1 MDLLDDLRWRG
12 VVYDHT
18 PDLADHL
25 AAGPVTAYCGFDPT
39 ADSLHV
45 GSLLPLMGLARLQR
59 AGHRPI
65 ALVGG
70 GTGLI
75 GDPSGKR
82 AERTLLDL
90 EQIEANVRGI
100 QAQMEAFLDFSG
112 GAGAKVM
119 NNADWLTAIPL
130 TDFLRDVGKHFTIG
144 YMTAKE
150 SVRSRMESEVGL
162 SFTEFSY
169 QLLQAYDF
177 LVLHDREGVTLQ
189 VGGSDQW
196 GNITAGT
203 DLLRRTRGARGHG
216 LVYPLIS
223 NAAGTKFGKT
233 EAGTVWLDPERTSPY
248 RFYQFWMGTADADV
262 VGYLKAF
269 TWLDRGEIEALEA
282 QHAEAPHRREA
293 QRALAQEVT
302 RMVHGEGG
310 LAAAERATAALFG
323 GDLSAL
329 SPRDLADVFEG
340 VPESEMASGDLAGEG
355 VDVVSFLADAGA
367 VKSRGEARRL
377 VEAGGVRLGNERV
390 DGTGRRVTA
399 ADALHGELVVVRMGK
414 KRVHLVRLAG

>member
-12 VVYDHT
+12 VVFDHT
-18 PDLADHL
+18 PDLPDAL
-25 AAGPVTAYCGFDPT
+25 ASGSVTAYCGFDPT

-59 AGHRPI
+59 AGHTPI

-82 AERTLLDL
+82 AERTLQTLA
-90 EQIEANVRGI
+90 QVEANVRGI
-100 QAQMEAFLDFSG
+100 RAQMEAFLSFEG
-112 GAGAKVM
+112 EHAAKVM
-119 NNADWLTAIPL
+119 NNADWLTTIPL
-130 TDFLRDVGKHFTIG
+130 TDFLRDVGKHFTIAN
-144 YMTAKE
+144 MTAKE
-150 SVRSRMESEVGL
+150 SVKSRLDSEVGL

-203 DLLRRTRGARGHG
+203 DLIRKTRGAKAHG
-216 LVYPLIS
+216 LVYPLIK

-248 RFYQFWMGTADADV
+248 RFYQFWMRTDDRDV
-262 VGYLKAF
+262 GPYLKAF
-269 TWLDRGEIEALEA
+269 TWLSREAIEALEA
-282 QHAEAPHRREA
+282 EHAEAPHRRIA
-293 QRALAQEVT
+293 QKTLAKEVT
-302 RMVHGEGG
+302 EMVHGTEG

-329 SPRDLADVFEG
+329 SVRDIGDVFEG
-340 VPESEMASGDLAGEG
+340 VPESSRPASDLEGEG
-355 VDVVSFLADAGA
+355 VEIADFLAEAGA
-367 VKSRGEARRL
+367 TKSKGEARRL
-377 VEAGGVRLGNERV
+377 VQGGGVRLGTEKV
-390 DGTGRRVTA
+390 GADHRVTL
-399 ADALHGELVVVRMGK
+399 ADALHGEVVVVRMGK
-414 KRVHLVRLAG
+414 KRVHLVRLGR

>member
-1 MDLLDDLRWRG
+1 MPLLDDLRWRG
-12 VVYDHT
+12 VVFDHT
-18 PDLADHL
+18 PDLPDAL
-25 AAGPVTAYCGFDPT
+25 ASGSVTAYCGFDPT

-59 AGHRPI
+59 AGHTPI

-82 AERTLLDL
+82 AERQLLTA
-90 EQIEANVRGI
+90 EQVEANVRGI
-100 QAQMEAFLDFSG
+100 RAQMEAFLSFEG
-112 GAGAKVM
+112 EHAAKVM

-150 SVRSRMESEVGL
+150 SVKSRMESEVGL

-203 DLLRRTRGARGHG
+203 DLIRKTRGEKAHG
-216 LVYPLIS
+216 LVYPLIK

-248 RFYQFWMGTADADV
+248 RFYQFWIGTDDRDV
-262 VGYLKAF
+262 GPYLKAF
-269 TWLDRGEIEALEA
+269 TWLSREEIEATEA
-282 QHAEAPHRREA
+282 EHAEAPHRRVA
-293 QRALAQEVT
+293 QTALAEHVT
-302 RMVHGEGG
+302 EMVHGADG
-310 LAAAERATAALFG
+310 LAAAQRATTALFG
-323 GDLSAL
+323 GDLAAL
-329 SPRDLADVFEG
+329 SVREIGEVFEG
-340 VPESEMASGDLAGEG
+340 VPESTLPASVFEGEG
-355 VDVVSFLADAGA
+355 LEIVEVLAESGA
-367 VKSRGEARRL
+367 TKSKGEARRL
-377 VEAGGVRLGNERV
+377 VEGGGVRLGTERV
-390 DGTGRRVTA
+390 EGLDRRVTT
-399 ADALHGELVVVRMGK
+399 ADALHGEVVVVRMGK
-414 KRVHLVRLAG
+414 KRVHLVRLAR

>member
-1 MDLLDDLRWRG
+1 MSLLDDLRWRG
-12 VVYDHT
+12 VVFDHT
-18 PDLADHL
+18 PDLPDAL
-25 AAGPVTAYCGFDPT
+25 EGGSVTAYCGFDPT

-59 AGHRPI
+59 AGHTPI

-82 AERTLLDL
+82 AERQLLTA
-90 EQIEANVRGI
+90 EQVEANVRGI
-100 QAQMEAFLDFSG
+100 RGQMEAFLSFEG
-112 GAGAKVM
+112 RCAAKVI
-119 NNADWLTAIPL
+119 NNADWLTTIAL
-130 TDFLRDVGKHFTIG
+130 TDFLRDVGKHFTIR

-150 SVRSRMESEVGL
+150 SVKSRMESEVGL

-203 DLLRRTRGARGHG
+203 DLIRKTRGERAHG
-216 LVYPLIS
+216 LVYPLIK

-233 EAGTVWLDPERTSPY
+233 EAGTVWLDPQRTSPY
-248 RFYQFWMGTADADV
+248 RFYQFWMRTDDRDAVD
-262 VGYLKAF
+262 YLKAF
-269 TWLDRGEIEALEA
+269 TWLSREDIEALEA
-282 QHAEAPHRREA
+282 EHREAPQRRAA
-293 QRALAQEVT
+293 QKALAKEVT
-302 RMVHGEGG
+302 EMVHGADG
-310 LAAAERATAALFG
+310 LAAAQRATDALFG

-329 SPRDLADVFEG
+329 SVREVADVFEG
-340 VPESEMASGDLAGEG
+340 VPESSRPATDLEGEGIEIVDFLAASGAT
-355 VDVVSFLADAGA
+355 
-367 VKSRGEARRL
+367 KSKGEARRL
-377 VEAGGVRLGNERV
+377 VQGGGVRLGTEKV
-390 DGTGRRVTA
+390 DTDRRVGL
-399 ADALHGELVVVRMGK
+399 ADALHGEVVVVRMGK
-414 KRVHLVRLAG
+414 KRVHLVRLTR